1 LLSIRK
7 DLSSISS
14 MDKKKK
20 KNLKSITGTW
30 NLRLGVKVTGSGSC
44 G

>member
-1 LLSIRK
+1 LIRILK
-7 DLSSISS
+7 DLISISS
-14 MDKKKK
+14 MDKKK